1 VIHRSGTITRD
12 DLHGPIDWVY
22 FVDALVAGHQC
33 AQAKVEDV
41 FLGAEGRTLLSRA
54 AWIEGL
60 GFGVKSVTAMAQ
72 NAARGLPTVQGVM
85 LLFDDQTGQVKA
97 AIDGALVTDIKT
109 ASDSVLAAR
118 YLARPDSKTH
128 LVIGAGSVAENTIRA
143 YRQNFHGIET
153 TLIWN
158 RTAEKARLLADMLC
172 ADGIPVSVV
181 SELREAAA
189 KADII
194 TAATMSATPVL
205 KGDWVQP
212 GTHVDLVG
220 AFRADMREADDAL
233 LQKARIFV
241 DSRETTLAHIGELK
255 MPLASGTITEADVLA
270 DHYQLVAGFE
280 GRSDPQDITVFKNGG
295 GAHLDLM
302 IADSILRQL

>member
-1 VIHRSGTITRD
+1 M
-12 DLHGPIDWVY
+12 
-22 FVDALVAGHQC
+22 
-33 AQAKVEDV
+33 
-41 FLGAEGRTLLSRA
+41 LGV
-54 AWIEGL
+54 GL
-60 GFGVKSVTAMAQ
+60 GWLCGG
-72 NAARGLPTVQGVM
+72 RGTPP
-85 LLFDDQTGQVKA
+85 LF
-97 AIDGALVTDIKT
+97 
-109 ASDSVLAAR
+109 
-118 YLARPDSKTH
+118 TH
-128 LVIGAGSVAENTIRA
+128 
-143 YRQNFHGIET
+143 QFQ
-153 TLIWN
+153 
-158 RTAEKARLLADMLC
+158 
-172 ADGIPVSVV
+172 
-181 SELREAAA
+181 
-189 KADII
+189 
-194 TAATMSATPVL
+194 ATMSATPVL

-212 GTHVDLVG
+212 GAHVDLVG